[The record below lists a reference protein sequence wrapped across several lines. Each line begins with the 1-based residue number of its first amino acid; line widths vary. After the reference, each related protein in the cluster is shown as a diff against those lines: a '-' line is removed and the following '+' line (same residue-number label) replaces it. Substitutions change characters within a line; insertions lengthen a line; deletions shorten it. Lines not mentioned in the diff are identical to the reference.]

1 MIGTLGMG
9 SPAAQFGQPG
19 PSPYGGY
26 PIAAPFGLQTPYLQS
41 LQQLPISYG
50 MTAHGPYAQAQGLP
64 QILPQQLV
72 QLNQL
77 LQHQVQ
83 GLQQLL
89 QIVPQQLHHIQ
100 QLLQLLP
107 QQIHQLQLQTQQ
119 QPFGTQAAGFGAQW
133 QQPIGGAL
141 SWGQPTTGVNIG
153 SPAFGGQQGP
163 VM

>member
-1 MIGTLGMG
+1 YGWT
-9 SPAAQFGQPG
+9 AQ
-19 PSPYGGY
+19 
-26 PIAAPFGLQTPYLQS
+26 
-41 LQQLPISYG
+41 
-50 MTAHGPYAQAQGLP
+50 GPYAQPQALL

-77 LQHQVQ
+77 LQHQIH

-89 QIVPQQLHHIQ
+89 QIVPQQLQQIQ
-100 QLLQLLP
+100 QLLHLLP

-119 QPFGTQAAGFGAQW
+119 PFGAQAAPGFGAQW
-133 QQPIGGAL
+133 QQPIGGSL

-153 SPAFGGQQGP
+153 SPAFGGQTGP